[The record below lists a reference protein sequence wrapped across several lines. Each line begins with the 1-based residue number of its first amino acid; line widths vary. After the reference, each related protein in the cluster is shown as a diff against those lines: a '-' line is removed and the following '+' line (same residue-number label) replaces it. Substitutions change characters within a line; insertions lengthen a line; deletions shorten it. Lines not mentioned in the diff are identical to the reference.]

1 MPIFDYILLAVLG
14 AGGSTMTAL
23 PLRTIDADA
32 LRQPR
37 GGAISDFSS
46 MNQSGQKKLRLN
58 SGSVRGEKGPGK
70 KPRRHRHRRHRH
82 PQPDALTIKQK

>member
-1 MPIFDYILLAVLG
+1 MPIFDYILLTVLG
-14 AGGSTMTAL
+14 AGGSTMTAP

-37 GGAISDFSS
+37 GGAISDFSR
-46 MNQSGQKKLRLN
+46 NQSGQLKLRLN
-58 SGSVRGEKGPGK
+58 SGSVRAEKGPGK